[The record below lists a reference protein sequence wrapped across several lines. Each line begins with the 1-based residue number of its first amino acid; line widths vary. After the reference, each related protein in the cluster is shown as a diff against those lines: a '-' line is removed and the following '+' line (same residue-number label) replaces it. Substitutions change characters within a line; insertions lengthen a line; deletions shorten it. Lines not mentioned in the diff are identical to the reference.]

1 VGVGVV
7 IATFLL
13 LLAMFAVS
21 RVFFRRLAMLPVL
34 AMGSVLFR
42 RLIVLSVLA
51 VFRVFAM
58 LAVSVM
64 FLRGLAMLGM
74 ARRAFIV
81 LTVSIGGCGSISA
94 LLEALEARAAKQGDQ
109 QQARRRRGAIN

>member
-58 LAVSVM
+58 LAVSGM

-74 ARRAFIV
+74 AR
-81 LTVSIGGCGSISA
+81 VSIGGCGSISA